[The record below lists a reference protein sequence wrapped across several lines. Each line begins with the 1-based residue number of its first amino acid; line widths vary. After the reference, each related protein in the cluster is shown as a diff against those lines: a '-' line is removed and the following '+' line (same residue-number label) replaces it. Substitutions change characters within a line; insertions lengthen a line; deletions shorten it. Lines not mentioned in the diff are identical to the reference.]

1 MYAIDRI
8 EEDII
13 IAENLQTKEK
23 IEIKIE
29 DFPLEPREGLIFS
42 IENGIIIEKKAV
54 EEDRR
59 KLLREKMER
68 LKHYE

>member
-8 EEDII
+8 EKNLV

-23 IEIKIE
+23 IEIKNE
-29 DFPLEPREGLIFS
+29 KFSFEPREGLIFS
-42 IENGIIIEKKAV
+42 IENEKIIEKKEV

-68 LKHYE
+68 LKHHE

>member
-8 EEDII
+8 EKNLV

-23 IEIKIE
+23 IEIKKE
-29 DFPLEPREGLIFS
+29 KFLFEPREGLIFS
-42 IENGIIIEKKAV
+42 IENEKIIEKKEV

-68 LKHYE
+68 LKHHE

>member
-8 EEDII
+8 EKNLV

-29 DFPLEPREGLIFS
+29 KFSFEPREGLIFS
-42 IENGIIIEKKAV
+42 IENEKIIEKKEV

-68 LKHYE
+68 LKHHE

>member
-8 EEDII
+8 EKDII
-13 IAENLQTKEK
+13 IAEDLQTKEK

-29 DFPLEPREGLIFS
+29 EFPLKPREGLIFS
-42 IENGIIIEKKAV
+42 IENGIIIEKQEV
-54 EEDRR
+54 EQDRR

-68 LKHYE
+68 LKHHE

>member
-8 EEDII
+8 ENNLV
-13 IAENLQTKEK
+13 IAESLQTKEK
-23 IEIKIE
+23 IEIKKE
-29 DFPLEPREGLIFS
+29 KFPFEPREGLIFS
-42 IENGIIIEKKAV
+42 IENEKIIEKKEV

-68 LKHYE
+68 LKHHE